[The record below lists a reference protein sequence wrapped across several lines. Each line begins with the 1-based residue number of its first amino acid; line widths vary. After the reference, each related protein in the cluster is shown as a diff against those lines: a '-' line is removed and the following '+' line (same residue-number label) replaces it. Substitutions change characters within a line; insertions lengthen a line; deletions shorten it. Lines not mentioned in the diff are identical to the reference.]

1 MALATFISGV
11 VWSSDLP
18 LRRKLVGEIAGPER
32 LGAAMAIDTAVANN
46 GTRLVGPLIGG
57 AIYQWMGGTGIFLF
71 CTLLYGLSLLMVFQ
85 INRRGVFPAPDSS
98 SWLLRPLINAWQAFR
113 FAASNREIM
122 ALLSITVVFNIW
134 GFPMLSMVPVIGKE
148 ELGISA
154 SSIGAITAL
163 EGMAAF
169 TGSLVMARISSPPFY
184 RMIYYYSVC
193 GVLVIVFLMGIFPS
207 TITLVIGLVG
217 FGLAGACFSIMQS
230 TLIYL
235 VAPAEMRGRLLG
247 VMTICIGSGVI
258 GFANM
263 GIMADIFGV
272 RYYHMHADM
281 RQLVKLI
288 PSTIIGIVTGVF
300 VGDQISD
307 EYFQLLLV
315 IVIISGVLM
324 TVIKVEIKERKIFSI
339 IVGFLGGFVTM
350 IGNAAGPIMSIYF
363 LSMGFNKNKFIGT
376 AAWFFLFVN
385 LFKVPFHIFIWNTID
400 LEIFLFDLSLFPLI
414 LIGAIIG
421 VWIVK
426 KIPEKP
432 YKIFVIVSV
441 VLSTFNLFI

>member
-1 MALATFISGV
+1 MGLCAIGIGMAKTGLGGLGMLVVPVLANIFGAK
-11 VWSSDLP
+11 SS
-18 LRRKLVGEIAGPER
+18 
-32 LGAAMAIDTAVANN
+32 
-46 GTRLVGPLIGG
+46 
-57 AIYQWMGGTGIFLF
+57 TGI
-71 CTLLYGLSLLMVFQ
+71 LLILL
-85 INRRGVFPAPDSS
+85 
-98 SWLLRPLINAWQAFR
+98 
-113 FAASNREIM
+113 
-122 ALLSITVVFNIW
+122 
-134 GFPMLSMVPVIGKE
+134 
-148 ELGISA
+148 
-154 SSIGAITAL
+154 
-163 EGMAAF
+163 
-169 TGSLVMARISSPPFY
+169 
-184 RMIYYYSVC
+184 
-193 GVLVIVFLMGIFPS
+193 
-207 TITLVIGLVG
+207 
-217 FGLAGACFSIMQS
+217 
-230 TLIYL
+230 
-235 VAPAEMRGRLLG
+235 
-247 VMTICIGSGVI
+247 
-258 GFANM
+258 
-263 GIMADIFGV
+263 IMADIFGV

-363 LSMGFNKNKFIGT
+363 LSMGLNKNKFIGT

>member
-1 MALATFISGV
+1 MGLCAIGIGMAKTGLGGLGMIV
-11 VWSSDLP
+11 VPVMANIFGAKSS
-18 LRRKLVGEIAGPER
+18 
-32 LGAAMAIDTAVANN
+32 
-46 GTRLVGPLIGG
+46 
-57 AIYQWMGGTGIFLF
+57 TGI
-71 CTLLYGLSLLMVFQ
+71 LLLL
-85 INRRGVFPAPDSS
+85 
-98 SWLLRPLINAWQAFR
+98 L
-113 FAASNREIM
+113 
-122 ALLSITVVFNIW
+122 
-134 GFPMLSMVPVIGKE
+134 
-148 ELGISA
+148 
-154 SSIGAITAL
+154 
-163 EGMAAF
+163 
-169 TGSLVMARISSPPFY
+169 
-184 RMIYYYSVC
+184 
-193 GVLVIVFLMGIFPS
+193 
-207 TITLVIGLVG
+207 
-217 FGLAGACFSIMQS
+217 
-230 TLIYL
+230 
-235 VAPAEMRGRLLG
+235 
-247 VMTICIGSGVI
+247 
-258 GFANM
+258 
-263 GIMADIFGV
+263 IMADFFGV
-272 RYYHMHADM
+272 RYYHMHADI

-385 LFKVPFHIFIWNTID
+385 LFKVPFHIFIWKTID

-426 KIPEKP
+426 KIPERP

>member
-1 MALATFISGV
+1 MGLCAIGIGMAKTGLGGLGMIV
-11 VWSSDLP
+11 VPVMANIFGAKSS
-18 LRRKLVGEIAGPER
+18 
-32 LGAAMAIDTAVANN
+32 
-46 GTRLVGPLIGG
+46 
-57 AIYQWMGGTGIFLF
+57 TGI
-71 CTLLYGLSLLMVFQ
+71 LLLL
-85 INRRGVFPAPDSS
+85 
-98 SWLLRPLINAWQAFR
+98 L
-113 FAASNREIM
+113 
-122 ALLSITVVFNIW
+122 
-134 GFPMLSMVPVIGKE
+134 
-148 ELGISA
+148 
-154 SSIGAITAL
+154 
-163 EGMAAF
+163 
-169 TGSLVMARISSPPFY
+169 
-184 RMIYYYSVC
+184 
-193 GVLVIVFLMGIFPS
+193 
-207 TITLVIGLVG
+207 
-217 FGLAGACFSIMQS
+217 
-230 TLIYL
+230 
-235 VAPAEMRGRLLG
+235 
-247 VMTICIGSGVI
+247 
-258 GFANM
+258 
-263 GIMADIFGV
+263 IMADFFGV

-363 LSMGFNKNKFIGT
+363 LSMGLNKNKFIGT

-385 LFKVPFHIFIWNTID
+385 LFKVPFHVFIWDTID
-400 LEIFLFDLSLFPLI
+400 LDILLFDLSLFPLI

-426 KIPEKP
+426 KIPERP

>member
-1 MALATFISGV
+1 MGLCAIGIGMAKTGLGGLGMIV
-11 VWSSDLP
+11 VPVMANIFGAKSS
-18 LRRKLVGEIAGPER
+18 
-32 LGAAMAIDTAVANN
+32 
-46 GTRLVGPLIGG
+46 
-57 AIYQWMGGTGIFLF
+57 TGI
-71 CTLLYGLSLLMVFQ
+71 LLLL
-85 INRRGVFPAPDSS
+85 
-98 SWLLRPLINAWQAFR
+98 L
-113 FAASNREIM
+113 
-122 ALLSITVVFNIW
+122 
-134 GFPMLSMVPVIGKE
+134 
-148 ELGISA
+148 
-154 SSIGAITAL
+154 
-163 EGMAAF
+163 
-169 TGSLVMARISSPPFY
+169 
-184 RMIYYYSVC
+184 
-193 GVLVIVFLMGIFPS
+193 
-207 TITLVIGLVG
+207 
-217 FGLAGACFSIMQS
+217 
-230 TLIYL
+230 
-235 VAPAEMRGRLLG
+235 
-247 VMTICIGSGVI
+247 
-258 GFANM
+258 
-263 GIMADIFGV
+263 IMADFFGV

-281 RQLVKLI
+281 RQLFKFI
-288 PSTIIGIVTGVF
+288 PSTIIGIITGVF